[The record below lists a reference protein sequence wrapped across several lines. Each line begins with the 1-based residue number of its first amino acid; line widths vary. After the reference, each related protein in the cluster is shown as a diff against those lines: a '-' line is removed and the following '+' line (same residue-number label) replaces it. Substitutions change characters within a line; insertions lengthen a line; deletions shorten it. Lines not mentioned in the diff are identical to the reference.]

1 MIVALSEGGRESVSE
16 ECRQRE
22 REREREGPVQP
33 QGEREGGG
41 RYSLRERERGAGTAS
56 GRERERGRYSLR
68 QRERER
74 GQYSLR
80 EREAQRGRVG
90 RPSSTPGSL
99 SVAAAMPAVLG
110 VKAAVVL
117 VSVPVRVVDVEWG
130 RAIVVPA
137 SVPPAGPSGA
147 DPTCLGCV
155 YV

>member
-1 MIVALSEGGRESVSE
+1 MQAE
-16 ECRQRE
+16 
-22 REREREGPVQP
+22 
-33 QGEREGGG
+33 
-41 RYSLRERERGAGTAS
+41 
-56 GRERERGRYSLR
+56 RERERGRYSLR
-68 QRERER
+68 ERERER
-74 GQYSLR
+74 GR
-80 EREAQRGRVG
+80 MG

-99 SVAAAMPAVLG
+99 SVTAAMPAVLG

-130 RAIVVPA
+130 CAIVVPASVPA